1 MSTGRDFMNIYD
13 IARLAGVS
21 IATVSRVINGKGY
34 VNKNTREKVLK
45 VITRH
50 NYTPKKSAQN
60 LSTGASLKLIG
71 IVCYNIEDPYYA
83 KAVAVLQRDLNRF
96 GYDIILS
103 CTGESRKQRQ
113 SCIDML
119 ISKNV
124 DAIVFIGSVFA
135 GKSEQVILNAARH
148 LPVFIINAKVEGKNI
163 HCAYCDE
170 SDTVYECARALFERG
185 RRKLAFFYDV
195 ETYGSSKKREG
206 CLRAVKDL
214 GISEKYVMKCPPD
227 LEGACRE
234 FEQFWEEGKAD
245 GAMCS
250 NDELAA
256 GILKAARKMGISVP
270 GQLSVIGYNNSL
282 IARCTSPA
290 LSSLEN
296 NVEKLAEFTAK
307 NISDYFSE
315 NQAVLDFK
323 ADFKLIIRETL

>member
-1 MSTGRDFMNIYD
+1 MNIYD
-13 IARLAGVS
+13 IAKLAGVS

-34 VNKNTREKVLK
+34 VGKDTREKILK
-45 VITRH
+45 IIAQH
-50 NYTPKKSAQN
+50 SYTPKKSAQT
-60 LSTGASLKLIG
+60 LSTGASLRLIG
-71 IVCYNIEDPYYA
+71 IVCYNIEDPYYS

-103 CTGESRKQRQ
+103 CTGESREQRQ
-113 SCIDML
+113 SCVNML

-135 GKSEQVILNAARH
+135 GKSEQVIQNAASY
-148 LPVFIINAKVEGKNI
+148 LPVFIINARVKGKNI

-170 SDTVYECARALFERG
+170 SDTVYECVRALFKRG
-185 RRKLAFFYDV
+185 RRKLVFFYDV

-206 CLRAVKDL
+206 FLRAVADF
-214 GISEKYVMKCPPD
+214 GIRESRIIKCSSG
-227 LEGACRE
+227 LESACRAFEE
-234 FEQFWEEGKAD
+234 FWKEGRAD
-245 GAMCS
+245 GAICT

-290 LSSLEN
+290 LTSLEN
-296 NVEKLAEFTAK
+296 SVEKLAEFTAK
-307 NISDYFSE
+307 NINDYFSTGE
-315 NQAVLDFK
+315 AISDYK

>member
-1 MSTGRDFMNIYD
+1 M
-13 IARLAGVS
+13 
-21 IATVSRVINGKGY
+21 
-34 VNKNTREKVLK
+34 
-45 VITRH
+45 
-50 NYTPKKSAQN
+50 
-60 LSTGASLKLIG
+60 
-71 IVCYNIEDPYYA
+71 
-83 KAVAVLQRDLNRF
+83 
-96 GYDIILS
+96 
-103 CTGESRKQRQ
+103 
-113 SCIDML
+113 
-119 ISKNV
+119 
-124 DAIVFIGSVFA
+124 
-135 GKSEQVILNAARH
+135 
-148 LPVFIINAKVEGKNI
+148 
-163 HCAYCDE
+163 
-170 SDTVYECARALFERG
+170 
-185 RRKLAFFYDV
+185 

-206 CLRAVKDL
+206 FLRAVKDL
-214 GISEKYVMKCPPD
+214 GISEKYVMKCPPG